1 MNHILEIKNLT
12 AGYGDLEVLHDLS
25 LSIDHGEA
33 VCLIGPNGA
42 GKSTVLKS
50 IVGLTTRKSGSI
62 IWKNRD
68 ITKLPT
74 HALLEEGIGFVPQGR
89 LVFPSLTVKENLEM
103 GGYLIK
109 NKEVRIKNLE
119 SVFDYFPVLR
129 RKVKTLAASLSGGE
143 QQMLAIG
150 RALMM
155 TPEMLMLD
163 EPSLGLA
170 PKITQ
175 ELYEKL
181 KELNAAGTTLLMV
194 EQNVR
199 LVLRYV
205 SRGYL
210 LASGGVKFS
219 GTAEELSDEKLMHEA
234 YLL

>member
-1 MNHILEIKNLT
+1 MILEIKNLVS
-12 AGYGDLEVLHDLS
+12 GYGDLEVLRGV
-25 LSIDHGEA
+25 SISIAHGEA

-50 IVGLTTRKSGSI
+50 IVGLTNIKSGEIS
-62 IWKNRD
+62 WKANP
-68 ITKLPT
+68 ISNFPT
-74 HALLEEGIGFVPQGR
+74 HSLLKLGIGFVPQGR
-89 LVFPSLTVKENLEM
+89 LVFPTLTVRENLEM
-103 GGYLIK
+103 GGYLVK
-109 NKEVRIKNLE
+109 GKEVKEERLE
-119 SVFDYFPVLR
+119 KVFGHFPVLR
-129 RKVKTLAASLSGGE
+129 RKDKTRAASLSGGE
-143 QQMLAIG
+143 QQMLAVG

-181 KELNAAGTTLLMV
+181 MELNSSGTTLFIV

-199 LVLRYV
+199 LVLRYA

-210 LASGGVKFS
+210 LAGGAVKFS
-219 GTAEELSDEKLMHEA
+219 GTAKELSSEKLMHEA
-234 YLL
+234 YLI